1 MSILELIHTL
11 WTLKSS
17 HEARP
22 LVVLHEHKIVFVLLI
37 IELSYP
43 DTVVIEDA
51 LDIFHLTF
59 GI

>member
-11 WTLKSS
+11 WTLECS
-17 HEARP
+17 HQAGP
-22 LVVLHEHKIVFVLLI
+22 LVVLHEHKIVFFLLFI
-37 IELSYP
+37 VLSYP
-43 DTVVIEDA
+43 DTLVIKDA